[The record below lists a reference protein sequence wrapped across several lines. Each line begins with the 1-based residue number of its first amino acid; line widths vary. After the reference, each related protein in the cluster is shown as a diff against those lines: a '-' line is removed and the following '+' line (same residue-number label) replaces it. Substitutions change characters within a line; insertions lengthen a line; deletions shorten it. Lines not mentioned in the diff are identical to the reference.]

1 MAKTD
6 FKSIDEYIATFE
18 GKHAAGLRSIRK
30 AILSGAP
37 EAEEVISYQI
47 PAFKFHGWIFYMSA
61 HKEHFSLSC
70 PPPIAAFE
78 EFAGELQG
86 YEQTK
91 SALRI
96 PMSAALPLDLIR
108 RMAAFHAKVN
118 LSRETKPARP
128 ASKKKSAAKK

>member
-6 FKSIDEYIATFE
+6 FKSIDEYISTFE
-18 GKHAAGLRSIRK
+18 GKHAAGLRAIRK
-30 AILSGAP
+30 AIRSAVP
-37 EAEEVISYQI
+37 QADEVISYQI

-78 EFAGELQG
+78 EFATDLSG
-86 YEQTK
+86 YEKTK
-91 SALRI
+91 SALKL
-96 PMSAALPLDLIR
+96 PMSSPLPLDLIK

-118 LSRETKPARP
+118 LSRETKAASRKKPGAR
-128 ASKKKSAAKK
+128 K

>member
-18 GKHAAGLRSIRK
+18 GKHAAGLRAIRK
-30 AILSGAP
+30 AILTAVP
-37 EAEEVISYQI
+37 KAEEVISYQI

-61 HKEHFSLSC
+61 HKEHFSLSY

-78 EFAGELQG
+78 EFAAELSG
-86 YEQTK
+86 YEKTK
-91 SALRI
+91 SALKI
-96 PMSAALPLDLIR
+96 PMNSPLPLDLIR

-118 LSRETKPARP
+118 LSRESRPGAKTKRG
-128 ASKKKSAAKK
+128 AKK

>member
-18 GKHAAGLRSIRK
+18 GKHAAGLRAIRK
-30 AILSGAP
+30 AILSAVP
-37 EAEEVISYQI
+37 KAEEVISYQI

-70 PPPIAAFE
+70 PPPFPAFE
-78 EFAGELQG
+78 EFAAELAQ
-86 YEQTK
+86 YKKTK
-91 SALRI
+91 SALQI
-96 PMSAALPLDLIR
+96 PMSSPLPLDLIR

-118 LSRETKPARP
+118 LRQEAKPRG
-128 ASKKKSAAKK
+128 KK

>member
-6 FKSIDEYIATFE
+6 FKSVDEYIATFE

-30 AILSGAP
+30 AILSAVP
-37 EAEEVISYQI
+37 KAEEVISYQI

-78 EFAGELQG
+78 EFAAELSG
-86 YEQTK
+86 FERTK

-96 PMSAALPLDLIR
+96 PMSSPLPLDLIK
-108 RMAAFHAKVN
+108 RMAAFQAKFN
-118 LSRETKPARP
+118 LSRE
-128 ASKKKSAAKK
+128 SKRGAKK

>member
-30 AILSGAP
+30 AILSAVP
-37 EAEEVISYQI
+37 QAEEVISYQI
-47 PAFKFHGWIFYMSA
+47 PAFRFHGWIFYMSA

-78 EFAGELQG
+78 EFAAELSG
-86 YEQTK
+86 YEKTK

-96 PMSAALPLDLIR
+96 PMSSPLPLDLIR
-108 RMAAFHAKVN
+108 RMAAFHAKCN
-118 LSRETKPARP
+118 LRRETKPA
-128 ASKKKSAAKK
+128 AKNKRGARK

>member
-6 FKSIDEYIATFE
+6 FKSFDEYLATFD
-18 GKHAAGLRSIRK
+18 GKHAAGLKAIRK
-30 AILSGAP
+30 AILAGVP
-37 EAEEVISYQI
+37 QAEEVISYQI
-47 PAFKFHGWIFYMSA
+47 PGFKFHGWIFYLSA

-78 EFAGELQG
+78 EFSEQLTE

-96 PMSAALPLDLIR
+96 PMSSPLPLDLIR
-108 RMAAFHAKVN
+108 KMAAFQAKSN
-118 LSRETKPARP
+118 LSRA
-128 ASKKKSAAKK
+128 

>member
-18 GKHAAGLRSIRK
+18 GKHAAGLRAIRK
-30 AILSGAP
+30 AIRSAVP

-70 PPPIAAFE
+70 PPPFPAFE
-78 EFAGELQG
+78 EFATELAG
-86 YEQTK
+86 YAKTK
-91 SALRI
+91 SALKI
-96 PMSAALPLDLIR
+96 PMSSPLPLDLIR
-108 RMAAFHAKVN
+108 RMAAFHAQVN
-118 LSRETKPARP
+118 LKRETRK
-128 ASKKKSAAKK
+128 